1 MTQPTLMQIA
11 ADIRLWA
18 ADLQRTAI
26 TPDRVLADRQL
37 ALVMTRWAEG
47 IEYQTKMITEELTA
61 LLKEP
66 PK

>member
-18 ADLQRTAI
+18 DIVAASALSGRGEQRMVA
-26 TPDRVLADRQL
+26 RMHQ
-37 ALVMTRWAEG
+37 WAEG